1 MTALP
6 PADGERATAVRR
18 VHGSR
23 RAVRPGAE
31 GTDPTPQKHGE
42 PVKATE
48 DTDATWGS
56 RGADSNDDQL
66 KRDVP
71 PHWG

>member
-6 PADGERATAVRR
+6 PAGGDVPAVRR
-18 VHGSR
+18 VRGSR
-23 RAVRPGAE
+23 RAVRPGAA
-31 GTDPTPQKHGE
+31 GADPTPQERVE
-42 PVKATE
+42 PVKAVE
-48 DTDATWGS
+48 DTDATWGT
-56 RGADSNDDQL
+56 RGSDSNDDQL

>member
-1 MTALP
+1 MTS
-6 PADGERATAVRR
+6 PADGDPAVRR
-18 VHGSR
+18 IRGSR
-23 RAVRPGAE
+23 RAVRPGAQ
-31 GTDPTPQKHGE
+31 GADPTPQERVE

-56 RGADSNDDQL
+56 RGSHSNDDQL
-66 KRDVP
+66 RRDVP